1 MIYLQNRDKFPL
13 QLFLREI
20 LIANTSQLSTQ
31 PKGRL
36 DVVQH
41 LDELIKYCSIVVS
54 TLPILLVYPFAQK
67 YFVTGIMIGS
77 VKG

>member
-1 MIYLQNRDKFPL
+1 M
-13 QLFLREI
+13 
-20 LIANTSQLSTQ
+20 
-31 PKGRL
+31 
-36 DVVQH
+36 QH
-41 LDELIKYCSIVVS
+41 LDELIKYCSIIVS